1 MTTIDTTAR
10 PTGFVRD
17 TAAVFVRESRP
28 LVRDPFSV
36 IFSLVQPLVFLG
48 LFGPLLIG
56 AAGGDVAGTLQWFVP
71 GILVMVALFGT
82 ASTGANL
89 LFEMQTGSHERTLVA
104 PLSRSA
110 LLVGRAL
117 KEVVPLTIQGTIV
130 VLVAVPFGFSAR
142 RARPRRRPRGARRV
156 RHRVRLPE
164 LHARARVPQPRLDV
178 LDGAPDA
185 AVPADDPLGHAAAAR
200 GRPRVDEGRR
210 RGEPAE
216 LPRRRRARAARGR
229 LRGTRGRRRSDRG
242 VRRARSACSSACAR
256 CAAPADLLRPA
267 CTPSSRPVD
276 AVRCGASRNTPE
288 RRAGLRR
295 VGRT

>member
-1 MTTIDTTAR
+1 MNTITPTAERAATRDRHAASAR
-10 PTGFVRD
+10 PTGFVHD

-48 LFGPLLIG
+48 LFGPLLVG

-117 KEVVPLTIQGTIV
+117 KEVVPLVIQGTIV
-130 VLVAVPFGFSAR
+130 VLVAVPFGFALDVAGLIAGLAVLAVFGIGFGALSYTLALACR
-142 RARPRRRPRGARRV
+142 NRDWMFWMVHQTLLFPLMILSGMLLPLEDGPEWMQVAAAVNPLSYLVGAERALLAGDFGAPAVVGGIIAAVATCAVGIVVGVRAMKRAR
-156 RHRVRLPE
+156 
-164 LHARARVPQPRLDV
+164 
-178 LDGAPDA
+178 
-185 AVPADDPLGHAAAAR
+185 
-200 GRPRVDEGRR
+200 
-210 RGEPAE
+210 
-216 LPRRRRARAARGR
+216 
-229 LRGTRGRRRSDRG
+229 
-242 VRRARSACSSACAR
+242 
-256 CAAPADLLRPA
+256 
-267 CTPSSRPVD
+267 
-276 AVRCGASRNTPE
+276 
-288 RRAGLRR
+288 
-295 VGRT
+295 

>member
-1 MTTIDTTAR
+1 MNTITPTAERAAIRDRHAASAR
-10 PTGFVRD
+10 PTGFVHD

-48 LFGPLLIG
+48 LFGPLLVG

-117 KEVVPLTIQGTIV
+117 KEVVPMLMQAAIIV
-130 VLVAVPFGFSAR
+130 VVVTPFSFDLHLAHVLVGVVLLSFFSIGV
-142 RARPRRRPRGARRV
+142 GALSFALALAAKDQDWLFWTV
-156 RHRVRLPE
+156 QQTLIFPTLLLAGVLLP
-164 LHARARVPQPRLDV
+164 
-178 LDGAPDA
+178 LDGAPGWLQTASDLNPLKYVIEA
-185 AVPADDPLGHAAAAR
+185 ERSLFAGTFPADTVLAGF
-200 GRPRVDEGRR
+200 
-210 RGEPAE
+210 
-216 LPRRRRARAARGR
+216 
-229 LRGTRGRRRSDRG
+229 
-242 VRRARSACSSACAR
+242 
-256 CAAPADLLRPA
+256 
-267 CTPSSRPVD
+267 
-276 AVRCGASRNTPE
+276 GASAIVAAFGLWVGLKAM
-288 RRAGLRR
+288 RASS
-295 VGRT
+295 

>member
-1 MTTIDTTAR
+1 MNTIAPPTGHVAVSDRQAASAR

-17 TAAVFVRESRP
+17 TATVFVRESRP

-36 IFSLVQPLVFLG
+36 IFSLVQPVVFLG
-48 LFGPLLIG
+48 LFGPLLVG

-130 VLVAVPFGFSAR
+130 VLVAVPFGFTLDVPGLVAGLAVLAVFGIGFGALSYRLALACRNRDWMFWMVHQTLLFPLMILSGMLLPLDEGPEWMQVAAAVNPLSYVVDAERALLAGAFGDPSILGGGLAAAVTCAVGLVLGVRAMR
-142 RARPRRRPRGARRV
+142 RAR
-156 RHRVRLPE
+156 
-164 LHARARVPQPRLDV
+164 
-178 LDGAPDA
+178 
-185 AVPADDPLGHAAAAR
+185 
-200 GRPRVDEGRR
+200 
-210 RGEPAE
+210 
-216 LPRRRRARAARGR
+216 
-229 LRGTRGRRRSDRG
+229 
-242 VRRARSACSSACAR
+242 
-256 CAAPADLLRPA
+256 
-267 CTPSSRPVD
+267 
-276 AVRCGASRNTPE
+276 
-288 RRAGLRR
+288 
-295 VGRT
+295 

>member
-17 TAAVFVRESRP
+17 TATVFTRESRP

-56 AAGGDVAGTLQWFVP
+56 AAGGDVAGTLRWFVP

-117 KEVVPLTIQGTIV
+117 KEVVPLVIQGTIV
-130 VLVAVPFGFSAR
+130 VLAAVPFGF
-142 RARPRRRPRGARRV
+142 
-156 RHRVRLPE
+156 
-164 LHARARVPQPRLDV
+164 RLDV
-178 LDGAPDA
+178 PGLAAGLVVLAVFGIGFGALSYTLALGCRNRDWMFWMVHQTLLFPLMILSGMLLPIDDGPAWMQVAA
-185 AVPADDPLGHAAAAR
+185 AVNPLSYLVAAERALLAGGLVSPDVVGGVIAAVATCAV
-200 GRPRVDEGRR
+200 GVFV
-210 RGEPAE
+210 
-216 LPRRRRARAARGR
+216 
-229 LRGTRGRRRSDRG
+229 G
-242 VRRARSACSSACAR
+242 VRAMR
-256 CAAPADLLRPA
+256 
-267 CTPSSRPVD
+267 
-276 AVRCGASRNTPE
+276 GAN
-288 RRAGLRR
+288 
-295 VGRT
+295 

>member
-1 MTTIDTTAR
+1 MNTITPTAERVAPHDHNAASAR

-17 TAAVFVRESRP
+17 TATVFVRESRP

-48 LFGPLLIG
+48 LFGPLLVG

-130 VLVAVPFGFSAR
+130 VLVAVPFGFTLDVPGLIAGLAVLAVFGIGFGALSYRLALACRNRDWMFWMVHQTLLFPLMILSGMLLPLEDGPEWMQVAAAVNPLSYLVDAERALLAGDLGAPAVVGGIIAAAATCAIGIALGVRAMR
-142 RARPRRRPRGARRV
+142 RAR
-156 RHRVRLPE
+156 
-164 LHARARVPQPRLDV
+164 
-178 LDGAPDA
+178 
-185 AVPADDPLGHAAAAR
+185 
-200 GRPRVDEGRR
+200 
-210 RGEPAE
+210 
-216 LPRRRRARAARGR
+216 
-229 LRGTRGRRRSDRG
+229 
-242 VRRARSACSSACAR
+242 
-256 CAAPADLLRPA
+256 
-267 CTPSSRPVD
+267 
-276 AVRCGASRNTPE
+276 
-288 RRAGLRR
+288 
-295 VGRT
+295 

>member
-1 MTTIDTTAR
+1 MNTITPTAAAAAGTTATTDRHAASAR
-10 PTGFVRD
+10 PTGFVHD

-56 AAGGDVAGTLQWFVP
+56 AAGGEVAGTLQWFVP

-117 KEVVPLTIQGTIV
+117 KEVVPLVIQGTIV
-130 VLVAVPFGFSAR
+130 VLVAVPFGFA
-142 RARPRRRPRGARRV
+142 
-156 RHRVRLPE
+156 
-164 LHARARVPQPRLDV
+164 LDV
-178 LDGAPDA
+178 AGLVAGLAVLAVFGIGFGALSYTLALACRNRDWMFWMVHQTLLFPLMILSGMLLPLEDGPEWMQVAAAVNPLSYLVGAERALLAGDFGAPAVVGGIIA
-185 AVPADDPLGHAAAAR
+185 AIATCAVGI
-200 GRPRVDEGRR
+200 VV
-210 RGEPAE
+210 
-216 LPRRRRARAARGR
+216 
-229 LRGTRGRRRSDRG
+229 G
-242 VRRARSACSSACAR
+242 VRAMKRAH
-256 CAAPADLLRPA
+256 
-267 CTPSSRPVD
+267 
-276 AVRCGASRNTPE
+276 
-288 RRAGLRR
+288 
-295 VGRT
+295 

>member
-1 MTTIDTTAR
+1 MNTITPAASAVAASDRPAASAR
-10 PTGFVRD
+10 PTGFVHD
-17 TAAVFVRESRP
+17 TATVFVRESRP

-56 AAGGDVAGTLQWFVP
+56 ASGGDVAGTLQWFVP

-117 KEVVPLTIQGTIV
+117 KDVVPLVIQGTIV
-130 VLVAVPFGFSAR
+130 VLVAVPFGFRAR
-142 RARPRRRPRGARRV
+142 RAGAPRRPRGAGGL
-156 RHRVRLPE
+156 RHRLRRAQLR
-164 LHARARVPQPRLDV
+164 ARARLPQPRLDV

-200 GRPRVDEGRR
+200 RRPRVDAGRR
-210 RGEPAE
+210 GGEPAE
-216 LPRRRRARAARGR
+216 LPRRRRARAARRR
-229 LRGTRGRRRSDRG
+229 LRRTRRS
-242 VRRARSACSSACAR
+242 SAA
-256 CAAPADLLRPA
+256 
-267 CTPSSRPVD
+267 
-276 AVRCGASRNTPE
+276 
-288 RRAGLRR
+288 
-295 VGRT
+295 